1 MNSRLALVALLA
13 GVAACPVLCAQPM
26 PSAGLP
32 AEAVQQA
39 LGLAAQAAQA
49 LAPPGARIRVNP
61 GALDPRLQL
70 AACGKIEPAL
80 SPGQP
85 AWGRTRI
92 GLRCLEG
99 TSRWSVTAKTGTVAV
114 SSTPLMRD
122 LVQSVSADGGTL
134 VLQTRYSGS
143 VAYSD
148 VKAFN

>member
-80 SPGQP
+80 SAGQP
-85 AWGRTRI
+85 LTLFGEWN
-92 GLRCLEG
+92 GLTLLPLSVWSEEG
-99 TSRWSVTAKTGTVAV
+99 FFS
-114 SSTPLMRD
+114 L
-122 LVQSVSADGGTL
+122 
-134 VLQTRYSGS
+134 
-143 VAYSD
+143 
-148 VKAFN
+148 